1 MIKEIIF
8 VFFLLILLLLLSK
21 NKSKEQFSI
30 MKYDPNMFSK
40 QLENNLE
47 SNNSK
52 KNSNRD
58 FNYEEIQYYKTPYK
72 CLNYEDILLNE

>member
-8 VFFLLILLLLLSK
+8 VFFLLILLLLLGK
-21 NKSKEQFSI
+21 NNIQEQFTI
-30 MKYDPNMFSK
+30 MKYDPEMFSK

-58 FNYEEIQYYKTPYK
+58 FNYEEIKYYKTPYK

>member
-8 VFFLLILLLLLSK
+8 VFFLLVLLLLLGK
-21 NKSKEQFSI
+21 NNIQEQFTI
-30 MKYDPNMFSK
+30 MKYDPEMFSK

-52 KNSNRD
+52 KNSERD
-58 FNYEEIQYYKTPYK
+58 FNYEEILYYKTPYK

>member
-1 MIKEIIF
+1 MIEEIIF
-8 VFFLLILLLLLSK
+8 VFFLLILLLLLGK
-21 NKSKEQFSI
+21 NNIQEQFTI

-52 KNSNRD
+52 KNSVRD
-58 FNYEEIQYYKTPYK
+58 FNYEEIKYYKTPYK

>member
-1 MIKEIIF
+1 
-8 VFFLLILLLLLSK
+8 
-21 NKSKEQFSI
+21 
-30 MKYDPNMFSK
+30 MKYDPEMFSK

-52 KNSNRD
+52 KNSERD
-58 FNYEEIQYYKTPYK
+58 FNYEEILYYKTPYK

>member
-8 VFFLLILLLLLSK
+8 VFFFLVLLLLLGK
-21 NKSKEQFSI
+21 NNIQEQFTI
-30 MKYDPNMFSK
+30 IKYDPKMFSK

-52 KNSNRD
+52 KNSERD
-58 FNYEEIQYYKTPYK
+58 FNYEEIKYYKTPYK

>member
-8 VFFLLILLLLLSK
+8 VFFLLVLLLLLGK
-21 NKSKEQFSI
+21 NNIQEQFTI
-30 MKYDPNMFSK
+30 MKYDPEMFSK

-52 KNSNRD
+52 KNSERD
-58 FNYEEIQYYKTPYK
+58 FNYEEIKYYKTPYK